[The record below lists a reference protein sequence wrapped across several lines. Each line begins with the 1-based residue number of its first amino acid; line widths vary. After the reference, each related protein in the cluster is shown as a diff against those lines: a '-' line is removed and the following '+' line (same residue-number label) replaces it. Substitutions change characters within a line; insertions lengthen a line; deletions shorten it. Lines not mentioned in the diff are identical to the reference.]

1 MFFKKKKAMTDNTN
15 NMNNNGSD
23 NMAQNDAMDE
33 ALGSVLNADDSRHG
47 NEPLSEGADEE
58 VEKCKA
64 ELEEMKDKHLRL
76 IAEFDNFRR
85 RTAKERIELSQTA
98 GKEII
103 ESLLVVLDDMGR
115 AEKQLEKTTD
125 VNAVKEGTML
135 VFNKLRAVLQGRGL
149 KAMDATNEEF
159 NADLHEAITE
169 IPAPNDAM
177 IGKVMDTVEPGYY
190 LNDKLIRF
198 AKVVVGK

>member
-1 MFFKKKKAMTDNTN
+1 MTDNTN

-159 NADLHEAITE
+159 NADVHEAITE

-177 IGKVMDTVEPGYY
+177 VGKVIDTVEPGYY